1 MLVFYVDLLVIFH
14 IVCNIIL
21 LVKGDVLQP
30 LGL

>member
-14 IVCNIIL
+14 IVRNIIL